1 MLGGE
6 CLPHTSCFIF
16 FLACLGTASS
26 RSPLISPAAP
36 RGDGISLRDFTTA
49 PKGKKAAQNNLR
61 ARGNFK
67 AKAPPETTMHAFC
80 SAIKLA
86 CLKTA
91 LQALP
96 CKHTAEASAVGA
108 KSYSSSLSLRC
119 PPQSTHRGTVCFGLL
134 LVECTQPIT
143 GHKVSVGPW
152 GWELRCALGPGENPS
167 HPPSLW
173 AHSSG
178 NSPPFTAHPPPKAS
192 RLTASPSLAQ

>member
-1 MLGGE
+1 
-6 CLPHTSCFIF
+6 
-16 FLACLGTASS
+16 
-26 RSPLISPAAP
+26 
-36 RGDGISLRDFTTA
+36 
-49 PKGKKAAQNNLR
+49 
-61 ARGNFK
+61 
-67 AKAPPETTMHAFC
+67 MHAFC

-178 NSPPFTAHPPPKAS
+178 NPPPLYCTSSSQSQQAHS
-192 RLTASPSLAQ
+192 EPFLGTVIIVIYVYGERHAPISSLCDTASKLVSPLLIACNIPAPSHIAFFSAHFFLMWGLPLLHQP